1 MSQPSTFSYT
11 LESLCN
17 LSNPKSIE
25 AFRDLGDLKQ
35 VEAGLRTD
43 LKSGL
48 PKDEDHSQRVAQY
61 GDNVLPDRPSKSF
74 LQLAWTA
81 FQDKVLIILSVAAL
95 VSLAIGLYQTFGI
108 KHAPGE
114 PKVDWVEG
122 CAIMLAV
129 VIVVMV
135 GAVNDWQKEKAFAK
149 LNKKREDRTMAV
161 LRGGE
166 EHQTSI
172 FELLVG
178 DVARF
183 ETGDVL
189 PVDGLLLDGFN
200 VKADESS
207 QTGEIDLMKKATMAT
222 TLSNISSATG
232 TITLKEHGDPVL
244 LSGSK
249 VVDGSGTMLVTAV
262 GIHSTYGS

>member
-1 MSQPSTFSYT
+1 
-11 LESLCN
+11 
-17 LSNPKSIE
+17 
-25 AFRDLGDLKQ
+25 
-35 VEAGLRTD
+35 
-43 LKSGL
+43 
-48 PKDEDHSQRVAQY
+48 
-61 GDNVLPDRPSKSF
+61 
-74 LQLAWTA
+74 
-81 FQDKVLIILSVAAL
+81 
-95 VSLAIGLYQTFGI
+95 
-108 KHAPGE
+108 
-114 PKVDWVEG
+114 
-122 CAIMLAV
+122 
-129 VIVVMV
+129 
-135 GAVNDWQKEKAFAK
+135 
-149 LNKKREDRTMAV
+149 MAV